1 MRRIVPQA
9 RKRSITRM
17 VSKDI
22 NFEWKRPAVNSSVIT
37 LREAIGH
44 LPSLDPLVREEN
56 KREYFPDYEHK
67 REHGLKIS
75 KWHYPPTHS
84 WHHIEWM
91 IHTPSGKSAFE
102 NKDFL

>member
-1 MRRIVPQA
+1 
-9 RKRSITRM
+9 M

-84 WHHIEWM
+84 WHHRLCINSLDSSLYNLVLKFSVRYEV
-91 IHTPSGKSAFE
+91 
-102 NKDFL
+102 FL